1 MAWLSRLRAL
11 FRRNKLTRD
20 LDEELA
26 FHLSMREQWNVEQ
39 GMPPADAHRDAR
51 RRFGN
56 PSVWRERMSEID
68 LMILPQ
74 TILQDLRYGART
86 LFRNA
91 GFTAVAVLALA
102 IGIGVNTAAFTAY
115 KAFFKRS
122 LDARESGR
130 MVNLALILHS
140 GSGDQAGDPQAW
152 FSIPDYEA
160 YRDHVHSFS
169 GLIAASNPQNLTLTG
184 AGGVVSQRSA
194 STGSLVGRLGLLPR
208 GNGETASTF
217 LVSENYFSV
226 LGVNALR
233 GRTFDAI
240 APADLAASPSVLI
253 SENYWQK
260 RFAGDPR
267 VLGKIISLNGIAF
280 TIVGITPHNFVGTT
294 VEAPDFWL
302 PLSLEPLVHP
312 EDSWLRNREN
322 LCCRLYSRLT
332 SDTSMGRAQAEMTV
346 VAGHLRTLHDPHSDL
361 GKPAKAVIWPGSPFP
376 YPLKQY
382 GGLEYAILLILAGV
396 GMVLVIA
403 CANVA
408 SLQLARAASRQ
419 NELGMRLSLGA
430 SRLRIIR
437 QLLTESALLGLVAGA
452 VALLFSWVFLE
463 VVVVVIADAFP
474 AEYGT
479 FIFHV
484 TPDLGIFAYVL
495 CLSLVAGILF
505 GLAPALESS
514 GAALSSAMKAN
525 AGTAK
530 LRSRRMRDF
539 LMAAQVAVSLVLLI
553 AGSMLIRSSIRALQM
568 DTGYDSKHVVSL
580 ELRFPEGQK
589 YNADRQA
596 TLVHELRTQLAAL
609 PGVAA
614 ITSAQAPNGGGLRTA
629 AVSLNGEKPSPQ
641 NTRAILYCTY
651 IQPNYF
657 QTLGIPLLFGR
668 GFQTQAGQPE
678 NAVILSESA
687 AQLLWPGQN
696 PIGHGLRLASGGQFQ
711 MKGELL
717 PDGPTYE
724 VIGVAR
730 DKRGVLLNGSDSEQ
744 IYMPMPEGRLQDY
757 PILIRTQAAP
767 AQIMNAIGPTISSMD
782 PNLVAYSSTLE
793 EMLRQTESF
802 IDSSIAATIASTIG
816 MLGLLLASMG
826 IFGTVSYIVVLRT
839 REVGIRI
846 ALGAKK
852 RDILGLMLSE
862 STRPVLAGLLVGVTL
877 AVGASYLL
885 RGILYGVNIID
896 GVSFVGVSL
905 LFLAIALL
913 ATYLPSRRANARR
926 SRGGAPLRIASVP

>member
-1 MAWLSRLRAL
+1 MAWIARLRAL
-11 FRRNKLTRD
+11 FHKDKLTREF
-20 LDEELA
+20 DEELN

-39 GMPPADAHRDAR
+39 GMPPAEAHRDAR

-56 PSVWRERMSEID
+56 PSIWRERMSEID

-74 TILQDLRYGART
+74 TILQDLRYGARM
-86 LFRNA
+86 LWRNA
-91 GFTAVAVLALA
+91 GFTIAAVLALA
-102 IGIGVNTAAFTAY
+102 IGIGANTAAFTAY

-122 LDARESGR
+122 LEARESGR
-130 MVNLALILHS
+130 MVNLALMLHS
-140 GSGDQAGDPQAW
+140 GSGDQAANPQAW

-160 YRDHVHSFS
+160 YRDRVHSFS
-169 GLIAASNPQNLTLTG
+169 GLIATSFPQNLTLTE
-184 AGGVVSQRSA
+184 AGGVMSQRSA
-194 STGSLVGRLGLLPR
+194 STGSLVGRLGLLPH
-208 GNGETASTF
+208 GKNVETASTY

-240 APADLAASPSVLI
+240 HTSELAASPSVLI

-260 RFAGDPR
+260 RFAGDPT
-267 VLGKIISLNGIAF
+267 VLGKTIRLNGVAF
-280 TIVGITPHNFVGTT
+280 TVVGITPHNFVGTN

-312 EDSWLRNREN
+312 DDNWLRNREN
-322 LCCRLYSRLT
+322 FCCRLYGRLA
-332 SDTSMGRAQAEMTV
+332 SDASMDQAQVEMTL
-346 VAGHLRTLHDPHSDL
+346 VAGRLSTLHDPHSDW

-376 YPLKQY
+376 YPLRLY

-437 QLLTESALLGLVAGA
+437 QLLTESALLSLVAGA

-484 TPDLGIFAYVL
+484 TPDLGIFAYVF

-514 GAALSSAMKAN
+514 GAALSSALKAN

-530 LRSRRMRDF
+530 PRSRRMRDF

-568 DTGYDSKHVVSL
+568 DTGYDTKHVVSL
-580 ELRFPEGQK
+580 GLQFPEGQK
-589 YNADRQA
+589 YSPDRQA
-596 TLVHELRTQLAAL
+596 ALVRELRTRLAAL
-609 PGVAA
+609 PGVAS
-614 ITSAQAPNGGGLRTA
+614 ITSARAPDGGDGLRTA
-629 AVSLNGEKPSPQ
+629 GVSLNGEKPSPQ
-641 NTRAILYCTY
+641 NTRAILYYTY

-668 GFQTQAGQPE
+668 GFQPQAGQPE

-687 AQLLWPGQN
+687 AQLLWPGQS
-696 PIGHGLRLASGGQFQ
+696 PIGHGLRLAPGGQFE
-711 MKGELL
+711 MKGDLL
-717 PDGPTYE
+717 SDGPTYE

-730 DKRGVLLNGSDSEQ
+730 DTRGVLLNGSDSEQ
-744 IYMPMPEGRLQDY
+744 IYMPMPEDPLQNH

-767 AQIMNAIGPTISSMD
+767 AQIMNAIGPTISSVD
-782 PNLVAYSSTLE
+782 PNLMAYASTLE

-802 IDSSIAATIASTIG
+802 IASSISATIASTIG

-852 RDILGLMLSE
+852 RDILGLMLRE
-862 STRPVLAGLLVGVTL
+862 STRPVLAGLLVGMTL

-885 RGILYGVNIID
+885 RGILYGVNIVD
-896 GVSFVGVSL
+896 GISFVGVSL
-905 LFLAIALL
+905 LFLVIALI
-913 ATYLPSRRANARR
+913 ATYLPSRRAMRVDPVVA
-926 SRGGAPLRIASVP
+926 LRYE

>member
-1 MAWLSRLRAL
+1 
-11 FRRNKLTRD
+11 
-20 LDEELA
+20 
-26 FHLSMREQWNVEQ
+26 
-39 GMPPADAHRDAR
+39 
-51 RRFGN
+51 
-56 PSVWRERMSEID
+56 
-68 LMILPQ
+68 
-74 TILQDLRYGART
+74 
-86 LFRNA
+86 
-91 GFTAVAVLALA
+91 
-102 IGIGVNTAAFTAY
+102 
-115 KAFFKRS
+115 
-122 LDARESGR
+122 
-130 MVNLALILHS
+130 
-140 GSGDQAGDPQAW
+140 
-152 FSIPDYEA
+152 
-160 YRDHVHSFS
+160 
-169 GLIAASNPQNLTLTG
+169 
-184 AGGVVSQRSA
+184 
-194 STGSLVGRLGLLPR
+194 
-208 GNGETASTF
+208 
-217 LVSENYFSV
+217 
-226 LGVNALR
+226 
-233 GRTFDAI
+233 
-240 APADLAASPSVLI
+240 
-253 SENYWQK
+253 
-260 RFAGDPR
+260 
-267 VLGKIISLNGIAF
+267 
-280 TIVGITPHNFVGTT
+280 

-312 EDSWLRNREN
+312 DDNWLRKRES
-322 LCCRLYSRLT
+322 LCCRLYGRLA
-332 SDTSMGRAQAEMTV
+332 SDTSMGQAQAEMTV
-346 VAGHLRTLHDPHSDL
+346 VAGHLSTLHDPHSDL

-382 GGLEYAILLILAGV
+382 GGLEYAMLLIMAGV

-419 NELGMRLSLGA
+419 NELAMRLSLGA

-452 VALLFSWVFLE
+452 VALLFSWAFLE
-463 VVVVVIADAFP
+463 GAVVVIAGAFP

-484 TPDLGIFAYVL
+484 TPDLGIFAYVF
-495 CLSLVAGILF
+495 CVSLVAGILF

-514 GAALSSAMKAN
+514 GAALSSALKSN

-530 LRSRRMRDF
+530 LRSRRMRDC

-553 AGSMLIRSSIRALQM
+553 AGSMLIRSSMRALHM

-589 YNADRQA
+589 YSAGRQA
-596 TLVHELRTQLAAL
+596 TLVRELRTRLAAL

-614 ITSAQAPNGGGLRTA
+614 ITSARAPDGGGFRTA

-641 NTRAILYCTY
+641 NTRAILYYTY

-668 GFQTQAGQPE
+668 GFQPQVGQPE
-678 NAVILSESA
+678 NAVILNESA
-687 AQLLWPGQN
+687 AEMLWPGQN
-696 PIGHGLRLASGGQFQ
+696 PIGHSLRLAAGGQFEV
-711 MKGELL
+711 KGELL

-730 DKRGVLLNGSDSEQ
+730 DIRGVLLNGSDSEQ
-744 IYMPMPEGRLQDY
+744 IYMPMPEDQLQNY
-757 PILIRTQAAP
+757 PILIRTRAAP
-767 AQIMNAIGPTISSMD
+767 TQIMNAIGPTILSID

-802 IDSSIAATIASTIG
+802 IASSISATIASTIG

-852 RDILGLMLSE
+852 RDILGLILRE

-877 AVGASYLL
+877 SVGASYLL

-896 GVSFVGVSL
+896 SISLIGVSL
-905 LFLAIALL
+905 LFLAIALF
-913 ATYLPSRRANARR
+913 AAYLPSRRAMCVDPMEA
-926 SRGGAPLRIASVP
+926 LRYE